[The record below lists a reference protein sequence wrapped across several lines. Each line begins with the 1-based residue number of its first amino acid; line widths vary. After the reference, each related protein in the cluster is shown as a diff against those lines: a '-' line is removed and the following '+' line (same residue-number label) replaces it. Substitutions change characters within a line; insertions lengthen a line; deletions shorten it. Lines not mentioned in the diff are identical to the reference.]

1 MPLLLRFIATIDT
14 PLAKPLGTR
23 MGLVLPWLFAAAE
36 TVLLIARPAAF
47 IEGFHEPWWGGRM
60 FIPGPFANAAYPISA
75 IAPIYSLVV
84 AVSAYRRAV
93 PGTSARE
100 RARRYAIAFGF
111 NDAALVLVTTIVP
124 GVYGALHH
132 SNDILPI
139 EFLFV
144 WAIPVVETI
153 FVILM
158 AYGILRTQLFDIDLR
173 LAAGLRRGAVA
184 AIVLFAFFAAAKI
197 AEGVVSEEFGYV
209 VGGFAA
215 AALLFVHKAV
225 ERFAASFS
233 SALLP
238 AVDASP
244 AYVTFRKMEV
254 YSEAVEAA
262 YEDGHLS
269 KDDRLILTRLRTKLG
284 IEPDDAAHLEQDAR
298 EARERSH
305 SRKKGKSGR

>member
-1 MPLLLRFIATIDT
+1 
-14 PLAKPLGTR
+14 
-23 MGLVLPWLFAAAE
+23 
-36 TVLLIARPAAF
+36 
-47 IEGFHEPWWGGRM
+47 M
-60 FIPGPFANAAYPISA
+60 FIPGPFGNAAYPISA

-84 AVSAYRRAV
+84 ALSAYRRAV

-132 SNDILPI
+132 SSDIRPI

-144 WAIPVVETI
+144 WAIPIVETI

-197 AEGVVSEEFGYV
+197 AEGVVSEQFGYV
-209 VGGFAA
+209 IGGFAA
-215 AALLFVHKAV
+215 AALLFVHKPV

-233 SALLP
+233 KAVLP
-238 AVDASP
+238 AADASP
-244 AYVTFRKMEV
+244 AYVAFRKLEV
-254 YSEAVEAA
+254 YSDAAEAA

-269 KDDRLILTRLRTKLG
+269 KDDRLILTRLRAKLG
-284 IEPDDAAHLEQDAR
+284 IEPGDAVRLEQDAR
-298 EARERSH
+298 EARARSH
-305 SRKKGKSGR
+305 SGKKAKLGR